1 MTLPSFIRR
10 VLGKGQFPQLVGQ
23 ELPGPVPK
31 GNSQGADSPALRAK
45 ALGRVAKPKTQPDK
59 EIT

>member
-10 VLGKGQFPQLVGQ
+10 VLGKGHFPQLVGQ

-31 GNSQGADSPALRAK
+31 GETKGADSPALRAK
-45 ALGRVAKPKTQPDK
+45 ALDRVVKSKTQPDK
-59 EIT
+59 EIK